1 MVSFNNLS
9 TYFFQKDGC
18 DLPKL
23 ITFEEEGSTSQGST
37 RINIPMQAKMV
48 VNEEAEGCITQFI
61 QKFFEVYD
69 SDHRENL
76 VIFNVIVMKKS
87 RFAIFLFHQL
97 VTCTSFCMFN
107 SMNQHFWLKN
117 IKIYTI
123 LVLHTIKTI
132 IRQPEPSIPRG
143 ATIYSS

>member
-1 MVSFNNLS
+1 MQYYLILL
-9 TYFFQKDGC
+9 FFLQKDEV

-97 VTCTSFCMFN
+97 VTCASFCMFN
-107 SMNQHFWLKN
+107 SMNQHF
-117 IKIYTI
+117 
-123 LVLHTIKTI
+123 
-132 IRQPEPSIPRG
+132 
-143 ATIYSS
+143 